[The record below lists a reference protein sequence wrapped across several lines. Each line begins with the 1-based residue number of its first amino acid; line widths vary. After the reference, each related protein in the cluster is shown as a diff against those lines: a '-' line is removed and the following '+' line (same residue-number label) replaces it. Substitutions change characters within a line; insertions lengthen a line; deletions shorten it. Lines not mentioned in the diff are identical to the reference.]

1 MQAKREAA
9 EEVFNLTK
17 KIGSSL
23 RAGDVAEVARIQS
36 KISEIQQASGVTT
49 GIGKDENDDRTA

>member
-1 MQAKREAA
+1 MQTKREAA

-17 KIGSSL
+17 KID
-23 RAGDVAEVARIQS
+23 RCAAAGDVAEVSRLQL
-36 KISEIQQASGVTT
+36 KISELQQKSGVTT